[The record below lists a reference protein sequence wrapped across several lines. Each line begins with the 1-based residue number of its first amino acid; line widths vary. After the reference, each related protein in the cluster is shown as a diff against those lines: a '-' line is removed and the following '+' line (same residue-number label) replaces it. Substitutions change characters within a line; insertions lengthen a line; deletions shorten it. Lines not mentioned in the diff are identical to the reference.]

1 MNFKDILRRLRKEN
15 GLTGEQLGHLFGVAK
30 TTISAWERGVNF
42 PKADMIKK
50 IADFFNVS
58 VDYLMGNPGND
69 ELYINPKYIDVSG
82 LSEEDIEALSLIV
95 ERLKEKNNG

>member
-1 MNFKDILRRLRKEN
+1 MNFKDTLRRLRKDK
-15 GLTGEQLGHLFGVAK
+15 GLTGEQLGDLFGVAK

-42 PKADMIKK
+42 PKADMIRK

-58 VDYLMGNPGND
+58 VDYLMGNPEPREDSSN
-69 ELYINPKYIDVSG
+69 KQYIDVSG
-82 LSEEDIEALSLIV
+82 LSEEDIVAISLIV